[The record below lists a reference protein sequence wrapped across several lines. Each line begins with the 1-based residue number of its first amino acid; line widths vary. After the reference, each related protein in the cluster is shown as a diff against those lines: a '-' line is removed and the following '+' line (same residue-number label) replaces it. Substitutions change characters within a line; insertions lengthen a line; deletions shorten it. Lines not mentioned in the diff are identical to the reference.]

1 MNILL
6 NAGQAI
12 RERGIVTVSTSL
24 DGEHVVVAIGDDG
37 VRIPEELL
45 PKIFDPFFTTKPVG
59 TGTGLGLAIS
69 YGLIKKHHGTIDVT
83 STPGEGTLFLIRLP
97 LRQPGSNKA

>member
-1 MNILL
+1 
-6 NAGQAI
+6 
-12 RERGIVTVSTSL
+12 
-24 DGEHVVVAIGDDG
+24 
-37 VRIPEELL
+37 
-45 PKIFDPFFTTKPVG
+45 VG